1 MEWLSFCLLRG
12 IDQVRRHRWSDGW
25 ALAQESD
32 PLGRGGEWSLV
43 LGVWLCMPCSGM
55 TLARTVGWH
64 PQSYP
69 YVSWKGFYS
78 VWLLAEGE
86 AFERNPGL
94 IILWKFEHKVHLIL
108 LLLKSVKQGALRLNC
123 LTWGAPWLSND
134 PETDTWQSM
143 PQNISKVTSQDLPW
157 GWCVQRLHTSDNPG
171 NKSLYMLG
179 LHLYLST
186 QIPCT
191 AGARRNKNPWVWL
204 PRLIGEQG
212 VRSSDICRHAFAKIN
227 TWFRV

>member
-1 MEWLSFCLLRG
+1 MVPNAGCVAVYALLWNDPG
-12 IDQVRRHRWSDGW
+12 QDRRMTSTVIPLCFLERILFSLTACWRWSIW
-25 ALAQESD
+25 EKSRANY
-32 PLGRGGEWSLV
+32 SLEI
-43 LGVWLCMPCSGM
+43 WD
-55 TLARTVGWH
+55 
-64 PQSYP
+64 
-69 YVSWKGFYS
+69 
-78 VWLLAEGE
+78 
-86 AFERNPGL
+86 
-94 IILWKFEHKVHLIL
+94 KVHLIL
-108 LLLKSVKQGALRLNC
+108 LLPKSLKQGALRLNC